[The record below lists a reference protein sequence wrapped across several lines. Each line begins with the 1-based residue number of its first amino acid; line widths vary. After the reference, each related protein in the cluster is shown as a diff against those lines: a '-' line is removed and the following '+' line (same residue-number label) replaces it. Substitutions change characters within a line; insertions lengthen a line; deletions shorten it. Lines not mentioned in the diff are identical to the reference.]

1 MGNEQEIAEEDA
13 PELEETSPASAGD
26 RLREARE
33 EKRLELS
40 HIAGETRIPIR
51 HLESIETSAF
61 EALPSRTYAIG
72 FAKTYAR
79 SVGLDPDEIAQAV
92 REELADGHARAS
104 AISGGMEPGDPAKL
118 PSAGL
123 AWFGGFAALILALGV
138 IFFYNTHFGAGTGPA
153 SLIAESDAADD
164 AAETAQNG
172 DAAQLASTGDA
183 GTASG
188 AAQPA
193 PSASGQVVFTAT
205 GEGAWVRFYEDGGE
219 RLFEGVMQDGDT
231 YEIPADAE
239 DPRINTG
246 RPNLFTITIGGQRVP
261 PIAEEM
267 IPVGNAPVSAEA
279 LLARADA
286 PAGETANN

>member
-1 MGNEQEIAEEDA
+1 MGKEEEIAVEDA
-13 PELEETSPASAGD
+13 SELEESSPASAGD
-26 RLREARE
+26 RLRAARE

-51 HLESIETSAF
+51 HLQSIEASEF

-79 SVGLDPDEIAQAV
+79 SVGLDAAEIAQAV
-92 REELADGHARAS
+92 REELAQGRERTS
-104 AISGGMEPGDPAKL
+104 AIAGGMEPGDPAKL

-138 IFFYNTHFGAGTGPA
+138 IFFYNTYFGAGSGPA
-153 SLIAESDAADD
+153 PLIAE
-164 AAETAQNG
+164 G
-172 DAAQLASTGDA
+172 DAANGEAA

-188 AAQPA
+188 DAARSA
-193 PSASGQVVFTAT
+193 GDGAGSASAATTPPSTGQVVFTAT
-205 GEGAWVRFYEDGGE
+205 GDGAWVRFYEDGGE
-219 RLFEGVMQDGDT
+219 RLFEGVMEEGDT
-231 YEIPADAE
+231 YEVPADAL

-246 RPNLFTITIGGQRVP
+246 RPNLFTITIDGQTVP

-267 IPVGNAPVSAEA
+267 IPVGNAPVSAAA
-279 LLARADA
+279 LLARAQA
-286 PAGETANN
+286 PAAQPASD